1 MKIVNVDHSDMS
13 IKVSQP
19 VQNRCIEGKQ
29 IIADSSDAHQSS
41 GFPDVVKTYGVY
53 CKWSVTYCC
62 LQLVISGK
70 LGQISWNHLFAKK

>member
-13 IKVSQP
+13 IKDAL
-19 VQNRCIEGKQ
+19 KA

-53 CKWSVTYCC
+53 CKCSVTNCC

-70 LGQISWNHLFAKK
+70 LGQIIC

>member
-19 VQNRCIEGKQ
+19 VQNTDTLKA

-53 CKWSVTYCC
+53 CKWSVTYCR

-70 LGQISWNHLFAKK
+70 LGQIICSNHIFAKK